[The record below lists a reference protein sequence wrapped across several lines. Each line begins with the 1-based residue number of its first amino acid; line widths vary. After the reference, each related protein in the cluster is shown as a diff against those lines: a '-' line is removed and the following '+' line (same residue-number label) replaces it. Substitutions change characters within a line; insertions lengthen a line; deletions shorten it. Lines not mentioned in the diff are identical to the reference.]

1 MGCLICKYYSSIA
14 GSKNIILI
22 LDMLKKKLNIF
33 PKEKKNC
40 ERKGSIFWDVHKYS
54 IVEILNR
61 EN

>member
-1 MGCLICKYYSSIA
+1 VGCLICEYYSSIA
-14 GSKNIILI
+14 GSTKIILF
-22 LDMLKKKLNIF
+22 LDMLKKNLNIF
-33 PKEKKNC
+33 PKKKKC

>member
-1 MGCLICKYYSSIA
+1 
-14 GSKNIILI
+14 
-22 LDMLKKKLNIF
+22 MLKKKFNIF
-33 PKEKKNC
+33 PKEKKIC